1 VTPMSTLAIIQQ
13 LLTKEFDLSPD
24 RVAPDA
30 PLADLGIDSLA
41 TIEFMFL
48 VEEKF
53 KLELSGEPVAVKTV
67 GDIVR
72 EVDGL
77 IAKKGAQAA

>member
-1 VTPMSTLAIIQQ
+1 MSTLAIIQQ
-13 LLTKEFDLSPD
+13 LLTKEFDLAPD

-77 IAKKGAQAA
+77 IAKKEAQAA